1 VIIQKK
7 GWESLRALF
16 PIATLVL
23 LFYIPLN
30 AEDKREKDDKTL
42 IKCIASKFSLYNI
55 NPVPLETYYLNNSD
69 LLPKE
74 IKELKAYPIRLNLS
88 LKGEE
93 AFSILKKNFDN
104 PNISRRTKIS
114 LFEISVLTLT
124 ALNVADF
131 YSTKKALN
139 YEGLKEANPLLR
151 PLVKNTFLFA
161 AVKFGITAFDY
172 YVLKKLYKKDKNL
185 AWLVSI
191 TSNIVMGYIVIRN
204 FRLIKRAQI

>member
-1 VIIQKK
+1 VITQKK

-16 PIATLVL
+16 FITALAL
-23 LFYIPLN
+23 LFYIPSN
-30 AEDKREKDDKTL
+30 AEDKREKDDKIF

-55 NPVPLETYYLNNSD
+55 NSVPIETYYLNNSY
-69 LLPKE
+69 LLQKE
-74 IKELKAYPIRLNLS
+74 IKEFRPYPIRLNFF
-88 LKGEE
+88 LKGEKTS
-93 AFSILKKNFDN
+93 SILKKNFDN
-104 PNISRRTKIS
+104 PNISKRTKKS

-204 FRLIKRAQI
+204 FRLIKRAQN